1 MVFASKRR
9 LLFVG
14 RFVQENYHTRHA
26 SASVHP
32 SSKRKVLT
40 AKLNVLF
47 SFNHQ
52 LPYGTMSDDEMRKL
66 DVPSLQDE
74 GYIFLWVTGR

>member
-9 LLFVG
+9 LLFVV
-14 RFVQENYHTRHA
+14 RFVQENYHARHA
-26 SASVHP
+26 PAGVHP
-32 SSKRKVLT
+32 SSKRRVLT